1 MTDETGV
8 ILINDLDEA
17 VYTVEEIEA
26 PEGYRIDPE
35 NHKDIALE
43 WGKTKTLVFSDTKN
57 PVLEIQKIDSRTKK
71 PLSGA
76 KFKVTRTEDNTV
88 SEYLTDE
95 TGKITIKNLTE
106 GIYTV
111 EEITA
116 PTGYIL
122 DTQHKEIELE
132 AGKTKT
138 LIYENTKKPTLVIT
152 KTNVL
157 TEKPVPNTVF
167 KIQRETENGGVITL
181 GTYKTDKNGQIILK
195 DVDPGWYVIT
205 EIRAA

>member
-1 MTDETGV
+1 M
-8 ILINDLDEA
+8 
-17 VYTVEEIEA
+17 
-26 PEGYRIDPE
+26 
-35 NHKDIALE
+35 
-43 WGKTKTLVFSDTKN
+43 
-57 PVLEIQKIDSRTKK
+57 LEIQKIDSRTKK

-157 TEKPVPNTVF
+157 TEKPVPSHWGHTRQ
-167 KIQRETENGGVITL
+167 I
-181 GTYKTDKNGQIILK
+181 KTGRLF
-195 DVDPGWYVIT
+195 
-205 EIRAA
+205 